1 MLPTGIVT
9 FLFTDIEGSTR
20 LLQFLGDTYAEVL
33 GQHNH
38 IMRSH
43 IQAWDGYVI
52 DTQGDAFFAVFSH
65 PADAVAAAVAIQ
77 RSLAAQQ
84 WPEQVSVQVR
94 IGLHTGKPMLTEE
107 GYYVGLDVHRTARV
121 CAAGHGG
128 QVLLTEPTCNLVL
141 TELPFT
147 VSLRDLGEHRLKDL
161 SQPEHLY
168 QLVIPNLPADFPPL
182 LSLETFVHNLPTPL
196 TSFIGREKEIGEI
209 KHLLSSVRLLT
220 LIGPGGTGKTRLA
233 VQVATDLLDA
243 ISDGPISDGTFP
255 DGLRFVELAPVTDP
269 SHLPQSIAATLG
281 LHEEPGYAL
290 TKTITD
296 YLRPKSLLLILD
308 NCEHLIV
315 ACARLAADLLQQC
328 PRLKIMVSSREA
340 LGIGGEVPFQVPSLA
355 LPPTG
360 SRHQP
365 PVDTLT
371 QYEAVRL
378 FIDRATT
385 ALPGFTVTNHNA
397 PTIAQICHQ
406 LDGIPLAIELA
417 AARIKTLRVE
427 QIAERL
433 DDRFRLLRD
442 GGRSAIPRQQ
452 TLKALIDWSHNLLS
466 ADEQTLFRRL
476 SVFSG
481 GWILEAAESVC
492 SISENPQSSSLSP
505 HPSVLIPQSSS
516 LILHPYDVLDLLAQL
531 INKSLVAV
539 ERTPGEEIRYHFLE
553 TIRQYAR
560 EKLLEADESEA
571 VRHSHW
577 AFFTELAEA
586 GEFQVRG
593 AGQQEWL
600 HKLDVEHDNI
610 RAALDWAI
618 QKSRTDSP
626 WLPSQEPPTAAY
638 GLRLAVSLW
647 WFWFLRGYVS
657 EGRGWL
663 ETLLVQ
669 AAANPAVPSILRAKA
684 MSRIGFLA
692 YIQGSYEK
700 AATLAQEATAL
711 CRESND
717 GEGLAISLFVMGNV
731 LRSLGKHDQSEAT
744 FQQSLSLFQGLQNE
758 WGIALIIHMLGWAA
772 FIQNDTARA
781 EALGRESLTLRR
793 KLGVKIGMASSLDLL
808 AAVARSRGDYEQ
820 AARLLE
826 ESLSLS
832 RELKSRPITA
842 MSLRQ
847 LGYVAGQIGNYS
859 QAISLYEE
867 ALALNQE
874 LGDRSEMATLLLH
887 LGIIAWRQG
896 NDENAK
902 AFLEQS
908 QRIRQEID
916 DPYNLAFVQQA
927 LGDVALSQNQL
938 SQAAALYWGS
948 LVSLNKYKGDRKGVA
963 DSLQKLAGLS
973 LVEQQPQRAARLLA
987 AATTMRQTHRII
999 LSPLEQEDYQALF
1012 ARVQAELDKVA
1023 FNTAWQEGQSAA
1035 AAEGDQL
1042 IARVL
1047 DM

>member
-1 MLPTGIVT
+1 MRPSSILRCWTPQVEIRQVIMFGANGLRDPQLPTGIVT

-33 GQHNH
+33 GQHNL

-65 PADAVAAAVAIQ
+65 AADAVAATVAIQ
-77 RSLAAQQ
+77 RALAGQQ
-84 WPEQVSVQVR
+84 WSEGVSVQVR
-94 IGLHTGKPMLTEE
+94 MGLHTGKPILTEE
-107 GYYVGLDVHRTARV
+107 GNYVGLDVHRAARV
-121 CAAGHGG
+121 CSAGHGG
-128 QVLLTEPTCNLVL
+128 QVLLTETTCNLVL
-141 TELPFT
+141 SDLPFAI
-147 VSLRDLGEHRLKDL
+147 SLRDLGEHRLKDL
-161 SQPEHLY
+161 DQPEHLY
-168 QLVIPNLPADFPPL
+168 QLVIPNLPADFPPIR
-182 LSLETFVHNLPTPL
+182 SLEAFVHNLPTPL
-196 TSFIGREKEIGEI
+196 TSFIGREKEIIEI
-209 KHLLSSVRLLT
+209 KHLFSSVRLLT

-233 VQVATDLLDA
+233 VQVATELLN
-243 ISDGPISDGTFP
+243 TFP
-255 DGLRFVELAPVTDP
+255 DGVRFVELAPVADP
-269 SHLPQSIAATLG
+269 THLPQSIAATLG

-308 NCEHLIV
+308 NCEHLIL
-315 ACARLAADLLQQC
+315 ACAQLAATLLQHC
-328 PRLKIMVSSREA
+328 PKLKIMVSSREA
-340 LGIGGEVPFQVPSLA
+340 LGIGGELPFQVPSLT
-355 LPPTG
+355 LPPT
-360 SRHQP
+360 SPRHLP
-365 PVDTLT
+365 PIETLT

-378 FIDRATT
+378 FIERATS
-385 ALPGFTVTNHNA
+385 ALPNFAVTNQNA
-397 PTIAQICHQ
+397 PILAQICHQ
-406 LDGIPLAIELA
+406 LDGIPLALELA

-442 GGRSAIPRQQ
+442 SSRSAIPRQQ

-481 GWILEAAESVC
+481 GWTLEAAEGVC
-492 SISENPQSSSLSP
+492 GPGGQAHLS
-505 HPSVLIPQSSS
+505 
-516 LILHPYDVLDLLAQL
+516 DVLDLLAQL
-531 INKSLVAV
+531 VNKSLVV
-539 ERTPGEEIRYHFLE
+539 IERTPGEEIRYHFLE

-560 EKLLEADESEA
+560 EKLLEAGEGEA

-577 AFFTELAEA
+577 AFFTTLAEV
-586 GEFQVRG
+586 GEFQIRG
-593 AGQQEWL
+593 AGQQQWL

-610 RAALDWAI
+610 RIALDWAL
-618 QKSRTDSP
+618 QKSHPDSP

-647 WFWFLRGYVS
+647 WFWFLRGYAS

-663 ETLLVQ
+663 ETLLER
-669 AAANPAVPSILRAKA
+669 ANANPAVPTIFRAKA

-692 YIQGSYEK
+692 FIQGSYEK
-700 AATLAQEATAL
+700 AVALAREATTL
-711 CRESND
+711 CQESGD
-717 GEGLAISLFVMGNV
+717 REGLAISLFVMGNV
-731 LRSLGKHDQSEAT
+731 LRSLGKHEQSETA
-744 FQQSLSLFQGLQNE
+744 FQQSLALFQELKNE
-758 WGIALIIHMLGWAA
+758 WGIALIIHMLGWTA
-772 FIQNDTARA
+772 FIKNDMGRA
-781 EALGRESLTLRR
+781 EALGRESLNLRR
-793 KLGVKIGMASSLDLL
+793 QLGVKIGMASSLDLL
-808 AAVARSRGDYEQ
+808 AAVARSLGDYEQ

-832 RELKSRPITA
+832 RELKSRPVTA

-847 LGYVAGQIGNYS
+847 LGYVAGQIGNYN
-859 QAISLYEE
+859 QAIDLYEE

-874 LGDRSEMATLLLH
+874 LGDRSEMATLLLN

-896 NDENAK
+896 NYEK
-902 AFLEQS
+902 ATAVLEQS

-948 LVSLNKYKGDRKGVA
+948 LVSLNKIKGDRKGVA

-973 LVEQQPQRAARLLA
+973 LAEQRQQRAARLLA
-987 AATTMRQTHRII
+987 AATTIRQTHRVV
-999 LSPLEQEDYQALF
+999 LPPLEQEDYQALYTNL
-1012 ARVQAELDKVA
+1012 QTELDQSA
-1023 FNTAWQEGQSAA
+1023 FDQAWVEGQTAA
-1035 AAEGDQL
+1035 TTEGDQL
-1042 IARVL
+1042 IASVL